1 MNKKGVVLKDAKAPD
16 SKHKILESLRR
27 KRESFYK

>member
-16 SKHKILESLRR
+16 SKHKILEISER